1 MTMHHELTELLNVV
15 SGGMKLA
22 LCSVVATKGSSPQK
36 AGALM
41 LVYADGHQTG
51 TLGGGCVEAEVKQEA
66 LKVLASNQMKGPTF
80 RSFTLDDDYGW
91 DDGLICGGRMD
102 MLIEPLEDKSILLYL
117 RYLRDYLEKGEGC
130 TEAIV
135 TDSNNVFNV
144 PAAGSRLLFDRH
156 GNLISSYPEGL
167 SIEPGSEGLPVV
179 KNRRP
184 WAKQGIAYLPI
195 LPRCRLLI
203 VGGGHVG
210 LAVAELANHA
220 DFDIWIVDDRKMYAN
235 AERFPM
241 AQRVVTGSIDETLG
255 SIEITP
261 NTFCLI
267 VTRGH
272 AHDEEALFHLAD
284 RGARYVGM
292 IGSKRKVRLIFDDLL
307 AAGINAGALD
317 KVHAPVGINIGS
329 QTVPEIAVSIVSELI
344 AYRNCEVLPDFLQNQ
359 S

>member
-1 MTMHHELTELLNVV
+1 M
-15 SGGMKLA
+15 
-22 LCSVVATKGSSPQK
+22 
-36 AGALM
+36 
-41 LVYADGHQTG
+41 
-51 TLGGGCVEAEVKQEA
+51 
-66 LKVLASNQMKGPTF
+66 
-80 RSFTLDDDYGW
+80 
-91 DDGLICGGRMD
+91 
-102 MLIEPLEDKSILLYL
+102 EDKSILSYF

-135 TDSNNVFNV
+135 TDSDNFLHV
-144 PAAGSRLLFDRH
+144 PVAGSRLLFYRQ
-156 GNLISSYPEGL
+156 GNLIASYPEGL
-167 SIEPGSEGLPVV
+167 SIESGSEGLSVV

-210 LAVAELANHA
+210 LAVAELANQA

-235 AERFPM
+235 ADRFPM
-241 AQRVVTGSIDETLG
+241 AQRVVTGSIDEALG
-255 SIEITP
+255 SIEITS

-307 AAGINAGALD
+307 AAGINAEALD
-317 KVHAPVGINIGS
+317 KVHAPGGINIGS
-329 QTVPEIAVSIVSELI
+329 QTVAEIAVSIVSELI